1 MKLMDE
7 NNRAVEDIFIESI
20 QKISRSLSVFTYDND
35 NPITQGLFA
44 ISDSIDKLSKSVDD
58 LRRAQHGV

>member
-35 NPITQGLFA
+35 KCFY
-44 ISDSIDKLSKSVDD
+44 
-58 LRRAQHGV
+58 

>member
-35 NPITQGLFA
+35 NSITQGLFA
-44 ISDSIDKLSKSVDD
+44 ISASIDKLSKSVDD
-58 LRRAQHGV
+58 LRRTQHGV

>member
-1 MKLMDE
+1 MKLIDK

-58 LRRAQHGV
+58 LRRAQHGI

>member
-35 NPITQGLFA
+35 NSITQGLFA
-44 ISDSIDKLSKSVDD
+44 ISASIDKLSNSVDD
-58 LRRAQHGV
+58 LRRTQHGV